1 VNEAYVIDGVRFLGG
16 SIVHNHLTPLG
27 YQVSG
32 WMATPGLVA
41 RDLPME
47 PFSYYLTKGDYH
59 PPLAGFLLL
68 ALAAALIASQESG
81 ASGRRRAINHAIL
94 AATIPVALISN
105 AWIVPLQGLLVG
117 AWFVF
122 CLIRG
127 ERRCWR
133 PGLAGFAFALALEYP
148 FLLEFTQ
155 QAIGDNASIALTAS
169 EDHTPLLG
177 WLIVFWPV
185 AGILVLSLFNKE
197 RRPLSLFF
205 LVTWA
210 VGLIA
215 TEFLYNHDL
224 YGASYIR
231 FNSALK
237 WWQWVYA
244 GIVLTSGALNLGSK
258 SRLCRYGT
266 VVLLLPTLVFSFDL
280 GRQFWNAP
288 KDSRGHL
295 SGAQWIEADPVIR
308 DMITELK
315 TRPDGVTLESGL
327 IMANSESPAVSLFAD
342 KQSLLGWPW
351 LEDAWRG
358 SPLEVTLRLNDIN
371 GFYSATLEDPLQ
383 WLLHN
388 NVKYILWLP
397 RDNVDNNSHFQP
409 VMDHIRSHYF
419 WHTMYGDGKTFA
431 VGFWER
437 NDAPAPH

>member
-1 VNEAYVIDGVRFLGG
+1 
-16 SIVHNHLTPLG
+16 
-27 YQVSG
+27 VSG

-68 ALAAALIASQESG
+68 ALAAALIASQETG
-81 ASGRRRAINHAIL
+81 ASGRRRAVNHAIL
-94 AATIPVALISN
+94 GATIPVALISN

-117 AWFVF
+117 AWFVYCF
-122 CLIRG
+122 IRG

-133 PGLAGFAFALALEYP
+133 PGIAGFAFALALEYP

-155 QAIGDNASIALTAS
+155 QAIGDNASIALTAP

-185 AGILVLSLFNKE
+185 AGILILSLFNKE
-197 RRPLSLFF
+197 RRSLSLFF
-205 LVTWA
+205 LATWA
-210 VGLIA
+210 AALLA

-258 SRLCRYGT
+258 SRLSRYGT
-266 VVLLLPTLVFSFDL
+266 VLLLLPTLVFTYDL
-280 GRQFWNAP
+280 GRQFWNTP

-295 SGAQWIEADPVIR
+295 SGSQWIEADPVIR
-308 DMITELK
+308 DLITELK
-315 TRPDGVTLESGL
+315 SRPDGVTIESGL
-327 IMANSESPAVSLFAD
+327 IMANSESPAVSLFAN

-351 LEDAWRG
+351 LEDAWRS

-371 GFYSATLEDPLQ
+371 GFYSASLEDSLQ

-388 NVKYILWLP
+388 NVRYILWLP
-397 RDNVDNNSHFQP
+397 RDNVDNNSHFKP